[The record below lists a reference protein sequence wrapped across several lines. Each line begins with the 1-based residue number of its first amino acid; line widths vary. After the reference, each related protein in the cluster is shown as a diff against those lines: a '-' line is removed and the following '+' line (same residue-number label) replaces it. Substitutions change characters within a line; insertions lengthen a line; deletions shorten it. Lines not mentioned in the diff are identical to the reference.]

1 MNTPT
6 FAELFI
12 AHTGNVSSKWAQ
24 YLEVYERYFAPHR
37 NKHCRILEIG
47 VQNGGSLQLY
57 QKYFP
62 RAEKIVG
69 IDINPKCKRVESGNI
84 HIEIGS
90 QTDRDFLNDVNAT
103 HGPFDIVIDDGS
115 HVFDHQIAS
124 FETLFPQLSPT
135 GVYIVEDTHTSY
147 LPDFGGDIRKQ
158 GTFIEYGKLVLDQVN
173 APFFADPGN
182 QTAWLAEHLYSV
194 SFYDSMVVF
203 EKRPKAAPFALAIG
217 SEGHRQVPSF
227 QDLAY
232 FRKKHS
238 LR

>member
-37 NKHCRILEIG
+37 NKRCKILEIG

-57 QKYFP
+57 QKYFSF
-62 RAEKIVG
+62 AEKIVG
-69 IDINPKCKRVESGNI
+69 VDIDPKCKRIESGNI
-84 HIEIGS
+84 YIEIGS
-90 QTDRDFLNDVNAT
+90 QADREFLDDVNAE

-115 HVFDHQIAS
+115 HVFEHQISS
-124 FETLFPQLSPT
+124 FEALFPHLSST

-147 LPDFGGDIRKQ
+147 LPDFGGGVRKQ
-158 GTFIEYGKLVLDQVN
+158 DTFIEYGKFVLDQVN
-173 APFFADPGN
+173 APFFADSTH

-203 EKRPKAAPFALAIG
+203 EKRPKSAPFTLAVG
-217 SEGHRQVPSF
+217 SDGHRQVPNF
-227 QDLAY
+227 QDLTY

>member
-1 MNTPT
+1 M
-6 FAELFI
+6 
-12 AHTGNVSSKWAQ
+12 AHTGSVTSKWVQ
-24 YLEVYERYFAPHR
+24 YLEVYERYFSSLR
-37 NKHCRILEIG
+37 NKHCKILEIG

-62 RAEKIVG
+62 FAEKIVG
-69 IDINPKCKRVESGNI
+69 VDIDPKCKRVESGNI
-84 HIEIGS
+84 LIEIGS
-90 QTDRDFLNDVNAT
+90 QADRDFLADVSDV

-115 HVFDHQIAS
+115 HVFEHQIAS
-124 FETLFPQLSPT
+124 FETLFPRLPPT

-147 LPDFGGDIRKQ
+147 LPDFGGGVRKQ
-158 GTFIEYGKLVLDQVN
+158 DSFIEYGKFVLDQVN
-173 APFFADPGN
+173 APFFADPDSK
-182 QTAWLAEHLYSV
+182 TAWLAEHLYSV

-203 EKRPKAAPFALAIG
+203 EKRPKAAPFVLAIG

-232 FRKKHS
+232 FRKKRY